1 MVVMVVGGNGQLGSR
16 VCQKL
21 LESGLAVRG
30 SVRTDQRGADLR
42 AAGGEVVIADL
53 ASSAGLRAV
62 LDGVSTVVL
71 TANPV
76 APRRGDDTRATHAG
90 MSRLVDDCVRA
101 GVRRFVLPSVPV
113 GPVDAKVPPIAA
125 RRALEQ
131 RLLAADIESA
141 VLRFPPFMEVW
152 FALVGSSLPLRGET
166 NATVARPSGFLR
178 AFRAM
183 TATLVEK
190 HGLMLVPGGTSR
202 RHAFIAMCDV
212 VTAVVDAVMVDRV
225 PAAPVEI
232 GGPEVLTWTQVANT
246 YSEVLGR
253 RVRTL
258 ATPALV
264 YEGAA
269 KALAPVSPVAAATMA
284 LNHFMAASDTPW
296 EPGRCGVLDPDQMTT
311 VREFLTQKVA
321 LTAAGPTAP

>member
-1 MVVMVVGGNGQLGSR
+1 MVVMVVGANGQLGSR
-16 VCQKL
+16 VCMKL
-21 LESGLAVRG
+21 LKSGQAVRG
-30 SVRTDQRGADLR
+30 SVRTPRRGEDLR
-42 AAGGEVVIADL
+42 VAGGDVVIADL
-53 ASSAGLRAV
+53 ASSAGLRPV

-90 MSRLVDDCVRA
+90 MCRLVDDSVRA

-113 GPVDAKVPPIAA
+113 GPVDARVPPIAA

-131 RLLAADIESA
+131 RLLAADIEPA

-152 FALVGSSLPLRGET
+152 LALVGSSLPLRGET

-178 AFRAM
+178 AFRAT

-190 HGLMLVPGGTSR
+190 HGLMLVPGSTSR
-202 RHAFIAMCDV
+202 RHAFVAMGDV
-212 VTAVVDAVMVDRV
+212 VTAVVHAAVADRV
-225 PAAPVEI
+225 PPAPVEI
-232 GGPEVLTWTQVANT
+232 GGPEVLSWTQVANT

-258 ATPALV
+258 VTPPFV
-264 YEGAA
+264 YQAA
-269 KALAPVSPVAAATMA
+269 GKALAPVSPVAAATMA
-284 LNHFMAASDTPW
+284 LNHFMAASDTP
-296 EPGRCGVLDPDQMTT
+296 
-311 VREFLTQKVA
+311 
-321 LTAAGPTAP
+321 